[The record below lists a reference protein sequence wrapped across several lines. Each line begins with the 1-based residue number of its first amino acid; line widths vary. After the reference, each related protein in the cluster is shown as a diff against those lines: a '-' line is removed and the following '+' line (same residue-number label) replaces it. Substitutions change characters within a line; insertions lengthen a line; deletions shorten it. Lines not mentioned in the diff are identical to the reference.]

1 MPDNQIMTL
10 EDVAKIMKVSLKT
23 VYRWVSARK
32 LRAAKIGHKTYRVL
46 EKDLIQFVNDHID
59 WLNRVFLFID
69 WFIKFVHV
77 KFQENSKFKIT
88 NSKQIS
94 NLKSKIQ
101 NVKLKVWNFEHC
113 NLFGICNLE
122 FVI

>member
-1 MPDNQIMTL
+1 MTL

-59 WLNRVFLFID
+59 
-69 WFIKFVHV
+69 
-77 KFQENSKFKIT
+77 
-88 NSKQIS
+88 
-94 NLKSKIQ
+94 
-101 NVKLKVWNFEHC
+101 
-113 NLFGICNLE
+113 
-122 FVI
+122 